1 MSSLVHAP
9 PLPSSKLD
17 LLLEI
22 HRRRAQNI
30 ETAKEMTEKE
40 RSMLRE
46 GTRKR
51 RANTLIL
58 EEALMIVGADR

>member
-1 MSSLVHAP
+1 MNSLLHAP

-22 HRRRAQNI
+22 HRRRAQNN
-30 ETAKEMTEKE
+30 EKAKEMTEKE
-40 RSMLRE
+40 QSMLRE

-51 RANTLIL
+51 RANTLI
-58 EEALMIVGADR
+58 EEAFTIVGADR